1 MLKVASYGFLK
12 SKKMR
17 ITTSKTWKR
26 MKLKLRIEQR
36 SRHQV
41 LPIDKMLQL
50 SL

>member
-12 SKKMR
+12 SK
-17 ITTSKTWKR
+17 
-26 MKLKLRIEQR
+26 KLKLRIEQR